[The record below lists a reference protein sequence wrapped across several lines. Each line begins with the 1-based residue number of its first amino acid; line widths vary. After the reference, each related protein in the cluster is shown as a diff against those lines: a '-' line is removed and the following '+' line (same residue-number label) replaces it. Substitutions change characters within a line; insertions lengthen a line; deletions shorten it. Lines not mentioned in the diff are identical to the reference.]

1 MWAVLLAFGAAIGY
15 AAASVLQHRE
25 AEADQEQHDGGVRL
39 VLRLAR
45 RPLWLAGLGFD
56 GLAYVCQ
63 ALALGVGAL
72 LVVQPVITSGILFA
86 LPASAWWTGRRLVRS
101 DYAWAAVLAVGLTVF
116 LMLAGTEGGKD
127 DAGTTAWL
135 WCAAIAGPVLLVS
148 FATATRSTGTRRA
161 VLFAFTCGALFGI
174 TAALTTASVVLGGD
188 HGFGALAHW
197 EPYALA
203 VMGALGFVLNQRA
216 FQAGSLPASLPTL
229 TVVEPL
235 VAVLV
240 GITMLDETVSEH
252 GAGAWIAIAL
262 ATVAM
267 IASTVQL
274 SRSAARFDEIH
285 EHELADV
292 LTRDSPERR
301 EARADE
307 HHEGDERD
315 S

>member
-1 MWAVLLAFGAAIGY
+1 MWAVLLAFGAAVGY

-25 AEADQEQHDGGVRL
+25 AEADTELHDGGVRL

-45 RPLWLAGLGFD
+45 RPLWLAGLGCD
-56 GLAYVCQ
+56 GLAYACQ
-63 ALALGVGAL
+63 ALALGLGSL

-86 LPASAWWTGRRLVRS
+86 LPASAWWAGRRLGRS
-101 DYAWAAVLAVGLTVF
+101 DYLWAVVLALGLMVF
-116 LMLAGTEGGKD
+116 LLLAGTEGGKD

-135 WCAAIAGPVLLVS
+135 WCAAIAGPVLGVC
-148 FATATRSTGTRRA
+148 FVAATRSTGARRA

-174 TAALTTASVVLGGD
+174 TAALTKATVVLIGD
-188 HGFGALAHW
+188 DGFGALSHW

-203 VMGALGFVLNQRA
+203 VMGGLGFVLNQRA
-216 FQAGSLPASLPTL
+216 FQAGSLTASLPTL

-240 GITMLDETVSEH
+240 GVTMLDETVSAQ
-252 GAGAWIAIAL
+252 GAPEWIAIGA
-262 ATVAM
+262 ATLAM
-267 IASTVQL
+267 IVGTVQL

-292 LTRDSPERR
+292 LTRDAPARR
-301 EARADE
+301 PDVT
-307 HHEGDERD
+307 G
-315 S
+315 

>member
-25 AEADQEQHDGGVRL
+25 AEADQEEHDGGVRL

-116 LMLAGTEGGKD
+116 LMLAGTQGGKD

-174 TAALTTASVVLGGD
+174 TAALTKASVVLVGD

>member
-86 LPASAWWTGRRLVRS
+86 LPASAWWAGRRLVRS

-116 LMLAGTEGGKD
+116 LMLAGTQGGKD

-174 TAALTTASVVLGGD
+174 TAALTKASVVLVGD

-262 ATVAM
+262 AAVAM

>member
-116 LMLAGTEGGKD
+116 LMLAGTQGGKD

-174 TAALTTASVVLGGD
+174 TAALTKASVVLVGD

-262 ATVAM
+262 AAVAM